1 MSRDAHMSPYSFP
14 CPAFSMLKRTQG
26 KLDSENEM
34 EMNILITT
42 KSAQY
47 LAHSGH
53 SVNIC

>member
-14 CPAFSMLKRTQG
+14 CPAFSMLKGTQG